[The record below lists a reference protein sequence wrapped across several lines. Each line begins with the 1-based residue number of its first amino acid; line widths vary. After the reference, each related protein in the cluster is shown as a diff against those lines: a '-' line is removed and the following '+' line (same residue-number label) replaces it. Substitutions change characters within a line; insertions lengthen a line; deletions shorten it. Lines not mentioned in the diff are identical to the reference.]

1 MAQSITATDLN
12 SSFIL
17 SYAGPV
23 GPIIVKGS
31 GSYIEHL
38 HLLSSEQEIPR
49 SNNNGQEKIQLQL
62 DQYFQGKRKHFDLQL
77 KFEGT
82 SFQKEVWQALLEIPY
97 GTVITYGE
105 LAQKIGRPRAQQ
117 AVGSAVGANPLPLLI
132 PCHRVVAKSHLG
144 GFSAPIEWKKWLL
157 SHEFSRF
164 Q

>member
-12 SSFIL
+12 SSFIF

-31 GSYIEHL
+31 GSYIEQL
-38 HLLSSEQEIPR
+38 HLLSSEQEITYPV
-49 SNNNGQEKIQLQL
+49 NNGQEKAQVQL
-62 DQYFQGKRKHFDLQL
+62 DEYFQGKRKLFDLPL

-82 SFQKEVWQALLEIPY
+82 PFQKEVWQALIAIPY

-105 LAQKIGRPRAQQ
+105 LAKKIGRPRAQQ

-132 PCHRVVAKSHLG
+132 PCHRVVAKSNLG

-157 SHEFSRF
+157 SHESSRF